1 MKLTG
6 LSCWSIGRPM
16 QLKRRARRL
25 QNLASLILW
34 VKAATSI
41 MQDLSLLQGLSI
53 TWYIS
58 MSIPLILFFFFFLI
72 YCNYFPFLQMVA
84 SGTNERPSFT
94 DLVRATHTRPD
105 GTFVDYRA
113 EELVTQAEL
122 EATQLSNTDGSPGS
136 PSSSYIPSRPKINKT
151 YLKVSFIH

>member
-1 MKLTG
+1 MEHWATDAAKKK
-6 LSCWSIGRPM
+6 S
-16 QLKRRARRL
+16 K
-25 QNLASLILW
+25 
-34 VKAATSI
+34 KAAKSRKSDPVGKGCHKHNAGPRSFARIEYNTVSFHVYTLNSI
-41 MQDLSLLQGLSI
+41 L
-53 TWYIS
+53 
-58 MSIPLILFFFFFLI
+58 FFFLI
-72 YCNYFPFLQMVA
+72 YCNYFYFLQMVA

-122 EATQLSNTDGSPGS
+122 EATQLSNTDGSPRS
-136 PSSSYIPSRPKINKT
+136 PSASSTPSRLKINKA